1 MKNDDFPVAVKE
13 RIVAKKQQTR
23 RVTELR
29 LKCGHTLMAIEPV
42 ADSHVCYFCSFPNDK
57 GLMSLERRWTGAIL
71 DN

>member
-1 MKNDDFPVAVKE
+1 MKNQDFPVAIKE
-13 RIVAKKQQTR
+13 RIVAKKTQTR

-29 LKCGHTLMAIEPV
+29 LGCGHILMAIEPV